1 MKWIQGSFFRAICAV
16 IVGALLIKYRE
27 ETVRWITIAMGVLF
41 FLSGLIS
48 VVIYYSS
55 RKQTDDI
62 QVYDANGK
70 LLTGSRPAFPIV
82 GLGSMILGIILA
94 MMPTTFVTGLTYI
107 FAAILILG
115 AINQYVNLAG
125 VTKFCKVGYFYWI
138 LPSVILLVGLIAI
151 VKPSW
156 IATAPLFIIGWCMVI
171 YGVAELL
178 NAIEL
183 HIARNHIEKT
193 AKDDEQATPE
203 GGAPTEEDPS

>member
-48 VVIYYSS
+48 VVIYYSN
-55 RKQTDDI
+55 RKQADDI

-115 AINQYVNLAG
+115 AINQYANLAG

-138 LPSVILLVGLIAI
+138 LPTVILLVGLIAI

-183 HIARNHIEKT
+183 HIARNQIKKM
-193 AKDDEQATPE
+193 AKNDGQATPE
-203 GGAPTEEDPS
+203 GGAPTQEDPS

>member
-55 RKQTDDI
+55 RKQADDI

-115 AINQYVNLAG
+115 AINQYANLAG

-183 HIARNHIEKT
+183 HIARNHIEKM
-193 AKDDEQATPE
+193 AKNDGQATPE
-203 GGAPTEEDPS
+203 GEAPTQEDPS